1 MMEKA
6 ENKVKGKKQYVSI
19 WVETLTLE
27 TTDIVTASNDPQADN
42 DITKDDIFG

>member
-6 ENKVKGKKQYVSI
+6 ENKVKGKKQYVSV
-19 WVETLTLE
+19 WLETLTFE
-27 TTDIVTASNDPQADN
+27 TTDIVRASNDLQADN